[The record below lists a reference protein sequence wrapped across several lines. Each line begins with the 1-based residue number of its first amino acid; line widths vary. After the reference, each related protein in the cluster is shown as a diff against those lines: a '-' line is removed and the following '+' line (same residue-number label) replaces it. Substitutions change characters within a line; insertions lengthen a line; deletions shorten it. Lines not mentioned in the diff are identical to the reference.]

1 MLNLCKNINMKEIYL
16 LNYII
21 YNKVDDEGLC
31 IILIWKLMIYR
42 LKNFKNKYG
51 DL

>member
-1 MLNLCKNINMKEIYL
+1 MKEIYS
-16 LNYII
+16 LNYTT

-31 IILIWKLMIYR
+31 IIPIWKLMIYR
-42 LKNFKNKYG
+42 LKNSKNKHG